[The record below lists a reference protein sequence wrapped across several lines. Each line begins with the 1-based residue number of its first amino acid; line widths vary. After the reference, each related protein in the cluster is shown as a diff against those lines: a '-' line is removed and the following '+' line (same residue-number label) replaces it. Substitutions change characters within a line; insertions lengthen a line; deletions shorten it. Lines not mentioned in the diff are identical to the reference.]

1 MQKKLTLSMVFLLLF
16 FCLVYGQTKALLA
29 TANPFGCIKKTP
41 GNNRTDG
48 CPTGGCN
55 PSAARIAIDLG
66 DERQTINSFGASDC
80 WTTKFIG
87 KWNDITKKNQIADY
101 LFSMDND
108 QQGNP
113 KGIGLTLWRFNIGAG
128 SYEQGT
134 GSGIPDEFRREE
146 CFLDSANHY
155 DWAKQAG
162 QQWFLNAAKA
172 RGVQKFLAFANSP
185 PVQFTQNNKAYGL
198 GNSCLNL
205 NVNRKRDFADFLVNV
220 LAHFQSA
227 GISFSYLSPFNEPQW
242 NWGAKPSQE
251 GTGARDSEIADFVRL
266 LGPKMKAAGLGTT
279 ICIGEANQWNS
290 LSANNPDGRGDQ
302 INQFFNQ
309 ASSNY
314 IGDVPAME
322 HVLSAHSYYTTCP
335 GSDLISYRQQAAD
348 KQKAVDPTL
357 QLWQSEFGILG
368 DICGRLNGYPKN
380 TGIDYG
386 LYVAKVIHHD
396 LTVANVA
403 SWQWWLAV
411 DTYNYSDG
419 LVYINDP
426 NGGYDLNSIKTNGLV
441 SDSKQLWCLGNYSRF
456 VRPGM
461 VRVAAVLSDVTDRV
475 IATATQMVSA
485 YKDPKSKQFV
495 IVVINM
501 SSDSKNYAL
510 DLGTGQPVGNSLD
523 VYTTTGNKNLTKSTT
538 PVGTITLEP
547 RSVTTLVGYY
557 Q

>member
-1 MQKKLTLSMVFLLLF
+1 MNKKLQTVLLSLVLLGVTTTYS
-16 FCLVYGQTKALLA
+16 CA
-29 TANPFGCIKKTP
+29 KKTAV
-41 GNNRTDG
+41 NKDTSG
-48 CPTGGCN
+48 CPTGGTSPCVQ
-55 PSAARIAIDLG
+55 ADARITVDLG
-66 DERQTINSFGASDC
+66 NQQQTIQSFGASDC

-134 GSGIPDEFRREE
+134 NSGIPDEFRREE
-146 CFLDSANHY
+146 CFLDAANHY
-155 DWAKQAG
+155 NWDKQAG
-162 QQWFLNAAKA
+162 QQWFLTAAKA
-172 RGVQKFLAFANSP
+172 RGVQKFLAFSVSP

-198 GNSCLNL
+198 GNSHLNL
-205 NVNRKRDFADFLVNV
+205 NATQKGNFADFLVNV
-220 LAHFQSA
+220 LAHFQSI
-227 GISFSYLSPFNEPQW
+227 GVPFNYLSPFNEPQW
-242 NWGAKPSQE
+242 NWGENPSQE
-251 GTGARDSEIADFVRL
+251 GTGATNAEIADFIRL
-266 LGPKMKAAGLGTT
+266 LGPKMKAAGLATT
-279 ICIGEANQWNS
+279 ICVGEANQWNS
-290 LSANNPDGRGDQ
+290 LDANNPDGRGDQ
-302 INQFFNQ
+302 INQFFNRT
-309 ASSNY
+309 SSNY

-322 HVLSAHSYYTTCP
+322 HLISAHSYFTTCP
-335 GSDLISYRQQAAD
+335 GADLISYRQNVAN
-348 KQKAVDPTL
+348 KLKTIDPTL

-368 DICGRLNGYPKN
+368 DICGELNGYPKN

-396 LTVANVA
+396 LTVANVT

-426 NGGYDLNSIKTNGLV
+426 SGGYDLNSMKTNGLV

-461 VRVAAVLSDVTDRV
+461 VRVSAALSDATDPVT
-475 IATATQMVSA
+475 ATATQMTSA
-485 YKDPKSKQFV
+485 YKDAQSKQFV

-501 SSDSKNYAL
+501 STEAKKYTL
-510 DLGTGQPVGNSLD
+510 DLGTAKPAGNSLD
-523 VYTTTGNKNLTKSTT
+523 VYTTAADKNLKKTT
-538 PVGTITLEP
+538 IPYGAVTLEP
-547 RSVTTLVGYY
+547 RSVTTLTGYY